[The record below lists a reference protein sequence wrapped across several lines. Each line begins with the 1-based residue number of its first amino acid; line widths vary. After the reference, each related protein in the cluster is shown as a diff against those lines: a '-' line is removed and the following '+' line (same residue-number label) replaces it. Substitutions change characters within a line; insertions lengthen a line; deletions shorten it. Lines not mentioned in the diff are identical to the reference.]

1 MTTITRAR
9 DLIIGLAL
17 IAALT
22 VGPAVNADAALTPG
36 KSCKGSTTIAG
47 KCIAPRPPVKPVR

>member
-1 MTTITRAR
+1 MTRAR
-9 DLIIGLAL
+9 LRDLAIGLAL

-22 VGPAVNADAALTPG
+22 IAPAAHADAALTPG